1 MPPSFISV
9 ANRGEWSISKVLDAY
24 FKWAEGGDCFLGRCL
39 AMLDPNDETFATL
52 PPHWKTGITGNNEHV
67 KRAMHMC
74 YGVILDN
81 HAEEEHDPTSML
93 TLCLASLVYHSDFLI
108 QIESEHP
115 GHPFSSIPILQADD
129 LLSKLKDLVTLKPSD
144 DVPFATGIPPHI
156 YQAKAINKVLALCEG
171 TQNEIR
177 NLTTTITTAINDAIE
192 KKALDTGNLTR
203 SAVEDLFEG
212 VEKRLMSKIEEMQNA
227 MPSSSMQANTTITID
242 QPSNAV
248 FNFFAPFVVPK
259 SFEFPRD
266 CTLFHAWRFWL
277 KGSVFRRSYNGK
289 IEQYQL
295 LPYR

>member
-129 LLSKLKDLVTLKPSD
+129 LLSKLKDLVTLEPSD

-156 YQAKAINKVLALCEG
+156 YQAKAINKVLAL
-171 TQNEIR
+171 
-177 NLTTTITTAINDAIE
+177 A
-192 KKALDTGNLTR
+192 KAHKTR
-203 SAVEDLFEG
+203 SA
-212 VEKRLMSKIEEMQNA
+212 I
-227 MPSSSMQANTTITID
+227 
-242 QPSNAV
+242 
-248 FNFFAPFVVPK
+248 
-259 SFEFPRD
+259 
-266 CTLFHAWRFWL
+266 
-277 KGSVFRRSYNGK
+277 
-289 IEQYQL
+289 
-295 LPYR
+295 